1 MSHWLTCLSVIWAL
15 GAQEQQVSEAEVG
28 RMARMYTH
36 QKKKANAG
44 TLTFKKIQLRDY
56 TMNSYEM
63 KLHGQYLEPEEE
75 KSFGK
80 DWDGNDIY
88 EGTSISTLTANS

>member
-1 MSHWLTCLSVIWAL
+1 
-15 GAQEQQVSEAEVG
+15 
-28 RMARMYTH
+28 
-36 QKKKANAG
+36 
-44 TLTFKKIQLRDY
+44 
-56 TMNSYEM
+56 MNSYEM

-88 EGTSISTLTANS
+88 EGDEYFDIDGELVKVEDAEEYLNSVYFRRTAGE